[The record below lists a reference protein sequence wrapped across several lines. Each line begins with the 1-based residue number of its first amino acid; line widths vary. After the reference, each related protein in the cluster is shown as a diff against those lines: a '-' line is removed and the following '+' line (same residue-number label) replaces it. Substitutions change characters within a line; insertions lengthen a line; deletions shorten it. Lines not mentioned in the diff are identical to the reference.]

1 MNTNDVDMEL
11 EWTAAHMAIRVGAM
25 AMALWSVLAMA
36 LWLTVAGVT
45 ASAEELPTPA
55 ATSTP
60 PAAST
65 PAPPTVTPSPV
76 SAAYPP
82 CESEDSDGPCRWD
95 ASKSGN
101 GKGRSFTVEADGTVK
116 YDDGETVAPENG
128 GGGPAADDWRPSY
141 PGESRTHIGYVDAGP
156 AHVWEG
162 PTDGTGEA
170 GIDSR
175 WHDQW
180 GYPKREVLPDCSRV
194 GSNESCAAPGYRILV
209 SADCSRMI
217 VDDDGHQW
225 TQRKATTCEAGVT
238 PITHQWPDDDAT
250 STPAAPLGKSHKAK
264 SSSSK
269 AKSSKRHSDDAGLF
283 GARGGQSTSSTAAD
297 DSAVPDETAA
307 ADDAPTEAPATAAPS
322 SSGGSL
328 AHTGIDAATVF
339 GIVVALIGGGV
350 VILAHF
356 HGPRK
361 D

>member
-1 MNTNDVDMEL
+1 MNTDDVDMEL

-25 AMALWSVLAMA
+25 AMALWSVLAMV

-225 TQRKATTCEAGVT
+225 VQRKPMTCEPGVV
-238 PITHQWPDDDAT
+238 PSTHQWPDEDAT
-250 STPAAPLGKSHKAK
+250 ATPAAPLGKSHKAK
-264 SSSSK
+264 SSSK
-269 AKSSKRHSDDAGLF
+269 AESSKGHSDDAGLF
-283 GARGGQSTSSTAAD
+283 GARDVQSPKATAAD

-307 ADDAPTEAPATAAPS
+307 ADDAPTEAPATAAPA

-356 HGPRK
+356 HGPRER
-361 D
+361 